1 MGEVDE
7 GVEASFGDCLE
18 GEMLLNSED
27 WSINNTRGIFEKGGI
42 ESRMAR
48 DIYLHVKLVV
58 LSNTP
63 LC

>member
-27 WSINNTRGIFEKGGI
+27 WSITTRGEYMKRG
-42 ESRMAR
+42 ELSAEWRE
-48 DIYLHVKLVV
+48 IYIYMLNWLF
-58 LSNTP
+58 
-63 LC
+63 

>member
-27 WSINNTRGIFEKGGI
+27 WSNTTRGEYLKRG
-42 ESRMAR
+42 ELRAEWR
-48 DIYLHVKLVV
+48 EIYIYMLNWLF
-58 LSNTP
+58 
-63 LC
+63 